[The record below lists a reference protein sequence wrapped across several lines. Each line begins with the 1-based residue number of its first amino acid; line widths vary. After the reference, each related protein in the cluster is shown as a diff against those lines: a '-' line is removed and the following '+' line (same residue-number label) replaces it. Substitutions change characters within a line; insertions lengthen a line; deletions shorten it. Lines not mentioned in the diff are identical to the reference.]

1 METDSN
7 ENERDYATIIQ
18 ENGSID
24 IELLLNIL
32 GNEIDRK
39 ILMKLS
45 KTPSIATN
53 LSKDL
58 GISKPAIKKH
68 LEALM
73 QVGLIKPHSKDEHD
87 KKKIFYCLNPDVSL
101 SLTLDFSLNYFNYSV
116 KNTSESTLG
125 VFRRLEKKKSKFP
138 LQVSIYGVNKDEED
152 TIELAER
159 RAQNSA
165 LKQLGRA
172 LRSIEIH
179 LRDNERI
186 RENLFAEKSEITT
199 RIKDVISNFVDE
211 PLEREIIFS
220 FFFRL
225 FESLDS
231 GVSVKRFLEDI
242 YLKNK
247 GSRAGVS
254 GSDITKS
261 MEDQKA
267 RIKEIE
273 ETLLRIIDEISFI
286 KTIYDKETEEFNIFF
301 DF

>member
-1 METDSN
+1 MDTDLN
-7 ENERDYATIIQ
+7 EKNQ
-18 ENGSID
+18 ESQEIVQQDGSID
-24 IELLLNIL
+24 IELLMNIL

-68 LEALM
+68 LESLM
-73 QVGLIKPHSKDEHD
+73 QVGLIIQHSNDERD
-87 KKKIFYCLNPDVSL
+87 KKKIFYCLNPDISL
-101 SLTLDFSLNYFNYSV
+101 SLNLDLSLNYFNYSV
-116 KNTSESTLG
+116 KNTSESTQD
-125 VFRRLEKKKSKFP
+125 VYRRLEKRKSKYP
-138 LQVSIYGVNKDEED
+138 VQISMYGVNTEEED
-152 TIELAER
+152 SLEFAER
-159 RAQNSA
+159 RAQNAA
-165 LKQLGRA
+165 LTQLGRA

-179 LRDNERI
+179 LRDNERM
-186 RENLFAEKSEITT
+186 RENLFAEKNEITT
-199 RIKDVISNFVDE
+199 RIKNVITNFVEE

-220 FFFRL
+220 FFYRL

-231 GVSVKRFLEDI
+231 GISVNSFLEDI
-242 YLKNK
+242 YLKYK

-254 GSDITKS
+254 SSDITESIKK
-261 MEDQKA
+261 QKA

-273 ETLLRIIDEISFI
+273 ATLMRIISEISFI
-286 KTIYDKETEEFNIFF
+286 KTIYDKNTDEFNIFF